1 MSTHVASGDAGG
13 LRGDGLLRD
22 AAGEPLR
29 PGGLELTEALLD
41 RAAFPPGALVVDV
54 GCGQGAGVVAMARRG
69 LCAVGVDRAEDVVA
83 RARAAHRD
91 TVFVL
96 GEAGRLPF
104 ASSSVDGLL
113 AECSLSTIA
122 DRRRALAEW
131 HRVLRPGGRLAISDI
146 YGRANAAGEPD
157 AVARSPFAG
166 WHGFADDLAAAGFR
180 VEWFEDRSDVL
191 HDLDGDLA
199 ALVEAR
205 ARWHGGLC
213 GLAAPG
219 EAVARPGFFLALA
232 DRPDG
237 APLSP

>member
-1 MSTHVASGDAGG
+1 MATHDAPGDVPC
-13 LRGDGLLRD
+13 LLHD
-22 AAGEPLR
+22 VVNGPLR

-41 RAAFPPGALVVDV
+41 RAAFVPGSLVVDV

-69 LCAVGVDRAEDVVA
+69 LCAVGVDRAEDVIS

-104 ASSSVDGLL
+104 ASRSVDGLL
-113 AECSLSTIA
+113 AECSLSSIS
-122 DRRRALAEW
+122 DRRRALLEW

-146 YGRANAAGEPD
+146 YRRLEGPEDCAA
-157 AVARSPFAG
+157 VRSSVAG
-166 WHGFADDLAAAGFR
+166 WRSVADDLAAAGFR

-191 HDLDGDLA
+191 RDLDDDLA
-199 ALVEAR
+199 SMVEA
-205 ARWHGGLC
+205 ANPVHGGLC
-213 GLAAPG
+213 GLAAHGAAFAHPG
-219 EAVARPGFFLALA
+219 LFLALA

-237 APLSP
+237 APAAL

>member
-1 MSTHVASGDAGG
+1 MSTHVAAGDAGG
-13 LRGDGLLRD
+13 LRGDALLRD
-22 AAGEPLR
+22 TAGGSLR

-41 RAAFPPGALVVDV
+41 RAAFPAGSLVVDV

-104 ASSSVDGLL
+104 ASRSVDGLL

-122 DRRRALAEW
+122 DRRLALAEW
-131 HRVLRPGGRLAISDI
+131 HRVLRPGGRLAIADVYRRADESDD
-146 YGRANAAGEPD
+146 GE
-157 AVARSPFAG
+157 ASPFAG
-166 WHGFADDLAAAGFR
+166 WRRVADDLAAVGFR

-191 HDLDGDLA
+191 CEDIAEPVLA
-199 ALVEAR
+199 GEAR
-205 ARWHGGLC
+205 GIARATFGDTALGSIR
-213 GLAAPG
+213 
-219 EAVARPGFFLALA
+219 VSRPGYFLALA
-232 DRPDG
+232 DRPDA
-237 APLSP
+237 APAAP